1 MRKFEFRLQ
10 RVREFRHSV
19 EAKLKA
25 EYREVQLRVAEAEAL
40 LEHLRATR
48 ELAAQDRPQN
58 IEGLKTLQAYLA
70 RLDDDAVSQEA
81 IIAILKNDEEL
92 ARANWLEAKKEAK
105 TTDQLYETAMA
116 EYLTEENRQEQKDL
130 DEWSNTRRAS

>member
-48 ELAAQDRPQN
+48 ELAAQDRPRT

-92 ARANWLEAKKEAK
+92 ARTNWLEAKKEAK
-105 TTDQLYETAMA
+105 TTDQLYETAMS